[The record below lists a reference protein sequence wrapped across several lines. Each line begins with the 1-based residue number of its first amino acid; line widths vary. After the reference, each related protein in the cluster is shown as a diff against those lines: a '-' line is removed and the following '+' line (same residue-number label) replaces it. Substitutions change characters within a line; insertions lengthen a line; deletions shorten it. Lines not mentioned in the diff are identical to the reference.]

1 MVIKLQGLQAAADN
15 QQTQAP
21 MTWQA
26 LNADSESTGAP
37 SIDYFRFAARWD
49 AEDENGIL
57 HQLVDR
63 FDRNGIVI
71 KTQEKEPEVVKAE
84 PKSNVVSQMA
94 KRATKLGK

>member
-1 MVIKLQGLQAAADN
+1 MVIKLQGLQATANN

-26 LNADSESTGAP
+26 LNADNASSGAP
-37 SIDYFRFAARWD
+37 SIDYYRFAARWD

-63 FDRNGIVI
+63 FDKNGVVI
-71 KTQEKEPEVVKAE
+71 KTQEKEPEVVKGE
-84 PKSNVVSQMA
+84 KSNVVSQMA